1 MPSVD
6 LWLSVEFMELLVQV
20 EFGHLAMKDPRR
32 TVCMCVSMRVCVS
45 VCVCACVR
53 VYTSINLR
61 VSQYQQ
67 TLSRKSLKLNCVV
80 VNCAK

>member
-6 LWLSVEFMELLVQV
+6 LWLSVEFIELLVQV

-32 TVCMCVSMRVCVS
+32 TVCMCVSMRV
-45 VCVCACVR
+45 CVR